1 MAAMAMICDP
11 KLLILDEPTTA
22 LDVTTQIE
30 VLQAFKKLIRDKH
43 TSAIYVSHDLAV
55 VAQVADDI
63 LVLKDGEM
71 IEYGSADQ
79 IIHEP
84 SQDYTRELISA
95 AHVMPKS
102 MPETRT
108 PTIQTTQEDATEPLL
123 VVDNVTAGYG
133 PNHQYLVLHSVS
145 IEAHA
150 GRTIGIIGESG
161 SGKTTLG
168 RVISGLMGSKQGE
181 VRLDGMPLAG
191 SIGTRSRDEL
201 RSIQFAF
208 QMADV
213 ALNPRHRIRK
223 ILGRPLKFYF
233 KMSKGEADHRVDEL
247 LDTVE
252 LPSSFADR
260 FPRELSG
267 GERQRINLARSLTAE
282 PKLMICDEITSAL
295 DTIVAEAILKLLREL
310 QEQLKIG
317 YVFISHDLS
326 TISKVADTVAV
337 MRDGKIVEYGST
349 VEVLTPPHHSYTEL
363 LLSSVPELRTDWLDT
378 IGAQRAAART
388 ATAG

>member
-1 MAAMAMICDP
+1 
-11 KLLILDEPTTA
+11 
-22 LDVTTQIE
+22 
-30 VLQAFKKLIRDKH
+30 
-43 TSAIYVSHDLAV
+43 
-55 VAQVADDI
+55 
-63 LVLKDGEM
+63 
-71 IEYGSADQ
+71 
-79 IIHEP
+79 
-84 SQDYTRELISA
+84 
-95 AHVMPKS
+95 
-102 MPETRT
+102 
-108 PTIQTTQEDATEPLL
+108 
-123 VVDNVTAGYG
+123 
-133 PNHQYLVLHSVS
+133 
-145 IEAHA
+145 
-150 GRTIGIIGESG
+150 
-161 SGKTTLG
+161 
-168 RVISGLMGSKQGE
+168 MGSKQGE

-213 ALNPRHRIRK
+213 SLNPRHRIRK

>member
-1 MAAMAMICDP
+1 
-11 KLLILDEPTTA
+11 
-22 LDVTTQIE
+22 
-30 VLQAFKKLIRDKH
+30 
-43 TSAIYVSHDLAV
+43 
-55 VAQVADDI
+55 
-63 LVLKDGEM
+63 
-71 IEYGSADQ
+71 
-79 IIHEP
+79 
-84 SQDYTRELISA
+84 
-95 AHVMPKS
+95 
-102 MPETRT
+102 
-108 PTIQTTQEDATEPLL
+108 
-123 VVDNVTAGYG
+123 
-133 PNHQYLVLHSVS
+133 
-145 IEAHA
+145 
-150 GRTIGIIGESG
+150 
-161 SGKTTLG
+161 
-168 RVISGLMGSKQGE
+168 
-181 VRLDGMPLAG
+181 
-191 SIGTRSRDEL
+191 
-201 RSIQFAF
+201 
-208 QMADV
+208 MADV

-349 VEVLTPPHHSYTEL
+349 VEILTPPHHSYTEL